1 MPSNSASKIN
11 QYFRQTI
18 PMMVKNNVPITPPY
32 YTLWYN
38 YTTGELPKLTQRI
51 DDVIKRLGHCDSY
64 MCDKLLDEFIVNSAE
79 ERLVEMQNNIHQ
91 VVTSIGTS
99 TATAMSDAQDL
110 NQSLSKDIQI
120 MAQEASQADSPA
132 AHKMVSIARN
142 FMDKT
147 ETYRTQLEKQN
158 AEIQALKAKIA
169 ETEKQMFKDGLT
181 EINNRRKF
189 NEDLAI
195 YTASADNTCLVMV
208 DIDHF
213 KPFND
218 EYGHLLGDK
227 VIQSVA
233 RTLETSC
240 AQTRDAQA
248 YRFGGEEFAIL
259 LPNADIKSAAKFAND
274 VRERISRLNLT
285 NKKTGQSLRPITT
298 SLGVAQFQPGES
310 LETLLER
317 ADQHLYAAKNAGRNC
332 VRPVITALAS

>member
-1 MPSNSASKIN
+1 MSISASKIN
-11 QYFRQTI
+11 QYFRLTI

-38 YTTGELPKLTQRI
+38 YTTGDVPKLNQRM
-51 DDVIKRLGHCDSY
+51 DDIIKRLGHCDSF

-79 ERLVEMQNNIHQ
+79 DKLLAMQNDINK
-91 VVTSIGTS
+91 VVKSMGNS
-99 TATAMSDAQDL
+99 TQNAMSDAQDF
-110 NQSLSKDIQI
+110 NQSMSKDIQM
-120 MAQEASQADSPA
+120 MAQEASQSDAPA
-132 AHKMVSIARN
+132 AHKMVSIARE

-147 ETYRTQLEKQN
+147 ENYRSQLEKQN
-158 AEIQALKAKIA
+158 AEIQALKEKIA

-195 YTASADNTCLVMV
+195 YTASAANTCLVMV

-233 RTLETSC
+233 RTLEMSC
-240 AQTRDAQA
+240 AQTQGAQA
-248 YRFGGEEFAIL
+248 YRFGGEEFALL
-259 LPNADIKSAAKFAND
+259 LPNADIQTATKFANE

-298 SLGVAQFQPGES
+298 SLGVAQFKPGES
-310 LETLLER
+310 LDALLER

-332 VRPVITALAS
+332 VRPILTALAS

>member
-1 MPSNSASKIN
+1 MSLSASKVN
-11 QYFRQTI
+11 QYFRLTV

-38 YTTGELPKLTQRI
+38 YTTGDIPKLNQRM
-51 DDVIKRLGHCDSY
+51 DDIIKRLGQCDSL
-64 MCDKLLDEFIVNSAE
+64 MCDKLLDEFITNAAE
-79 ERLVEMQNNIHQ
+79 DKLLEMQSNINQ
-91 VVTSIGTS
+91 VVKSMGHS
-99 TATAMSDAQDL
+99 TQNAMSDAEDF
-110 NQSLSKDIQI
+110 NQTLSKDIKI
-120 MAQEASQADSPA
+120 MAQEASQSDAPA
-132 AHKMVSIARN
+132 AHKIVSIARD

-147 ETYRTQLEKQN
+147 EHYRSQLEKQN
-158 AEIQALKAKIA
+158 AEIQALKEKIA

-195 YTASADNTCLVMV
+195 YTASATDTCLVIL

-233 RTLETSC
+233 RTLELSC
-240 AQTRDAQA
+240 AQAQGAQA
-248 YRFGGEEFAIL
+248 YRFGGEEFALL
-259 LPNADIKSAAKFAND
+259 LPNADIQTAAKFANE
-274 VRERISRLNLT
+274 VRVRISRLNLT

-298 SLGVAQFQPGES
+298 SLGVAQFKPGET
-310 LETLLER
+310 LDALLER

-332 VRPVITALAS
+332 VRPVIPTALAS